1 MTRIEHASCVR
12 LIAQIGGA
20 LMNRASSGSERSPR
34 RAWLFGVVLIAL
46 AACRPGDQDCTNTP
60 QTRVYFDLPEGEQTM
75 DKVSSNMV
83 RCLDEAPATGRA
95 SALAGDEDAQMQTM
109 LKALYTDAAPDV
121 AALRDMSGRLDRVMR
136 PPQGVSPPVT
146 TLLNEAV
153 RQQNIRWTRALLEAG
168 ADPNASGSGMAYS
181 AVQIFHPGS
190 PSLHIFND
198 GSPAT
203 VFLRAYIDH
212 GGLVNTAEGG
222 GRGDLPLF
230 SATTSNLA
238 ALVFLLENGADP
250 WYTSYSPSRLRFP
263 TSALGALIWG
273 GRAPDYAEQI
283 TQLAEKCLLR
293 PPDQPLYREISQ
305 QTLRDHLELYGEAS
319 GPTERHKL
327 WQVQQ
332 AVRALI
338 DADVVRPS
346 PAILDLL
353 DRHAVPDAEGGW
365 ILHEGALWQRHDDP
379 QEGSV
384 LGTNIH

>member
-20 LMNRASSGSERSPR
+20 LMNRTLTGSEMSPR
-34 RAWLFGVVLIAL
+34 RARLFGVVLIAL

-60 QTRVYFDLPEGEQTM
+60 QTRVYFDLPEDEQTM
-75 DKVSSNMV
+75 DKVLSNMV
-83 RCLDEAPATGRA
+83 RCLDEASAIDRA
-95 SALAGDEDAQMQTM
+95 SAVAGDDDAQMQTM
-109 LKALYTDAAPDV
+109 LKALYTDAAPDL
-121 AALRDMSGRLDRVMR
+121 AALRDMGGRLDRVMR
-136 PPQGVSPPVT
+136 TPQGVAPPVT

-168 ADPNASGSGMAYS
+168 ADPNASGSVMAYS

-190 PSLHIFND
+190 PLLHIFND

-212 GGLVNTAEGG
+212 GGKVNTADGG
-222 GRGDLPLF
+222 GTGDVPLL
-230 SATTSNLA
+230 SSTTSNLA
-238 ALVFLLENGADP
+238 ARVFLLENGADP
-250 WYTSYSPSRLRFP
+250 WYTSHSPSRLRFP

-273 GRAPDYAEQI
+273 ARAPDYAEQI
-283 TQLAEKCLLR
+283 ALLAEKGLLR
-293 PPDQPLYREISQ
+293 PPDQPLYHEIIQ
-305 QTLRDHLELYGEAS
+305 ETLRGHLEHYGEAS
-319 GPTERHKL
+319 GATERHKL

-338 DADVVRPS
+338 DADVARPN

-353 DRHAVPDAEGGW
+353 DRHAVPDPEGGW
-365 ILHEGALWQRHDDP
+365 ILREGALWQRHDDP
-379 QEGSV
+379 HVGSA

>member
-168 ADPNASGSGMAYS
+168 ADPNASGSVMAYS